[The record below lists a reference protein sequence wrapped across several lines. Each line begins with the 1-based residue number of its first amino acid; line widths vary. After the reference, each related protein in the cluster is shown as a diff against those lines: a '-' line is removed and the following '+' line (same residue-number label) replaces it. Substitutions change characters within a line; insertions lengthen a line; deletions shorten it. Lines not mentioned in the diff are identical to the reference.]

1 MNRPLTASLLPAT
14 VLAISALLSTAG
26 EASAGKT
33 DLQKCSE
40 VELKV
45 IGLFSVGTASLH
57 LADCDDR
64 DRILDRVPKMFS
76 LELDRDIAGPDL
88 IDSANDLLVENL
100 DLESRGALPEELA
113 CLANA
118 YVDAV
123 EGERF
128 DVVYQPD
135 ERLALYRND
144 ELLRECPDRGHGHQF
159 FQIWFGEEPFNER
172 MKEALLERAS
182 SP

>member
-1 MNRPLTASLLPAT
+1 MRVLL
-14 VLAISALLSTAG
+14 LALLLTTIP
-26 EASAGKT
+26 ASAVLP
-33 DLQKCSE
+33 DLERCSE

-57 LADCDDR
+57 LADCGDAVR
-64 DRILDRVPKMFS
+64 VLERVPKMFS
-76 LELDRDIAGPDL
+76 LELDRDIAGEDL

-100 DLESRGALPEELA
+100 DLDSRQALPEELS

-118 YVDAV
+118 YVDAS

-128 DVVYQPD
+128 DVVYRPG
-135 ERLALYRND
+135 ERLALYRD
-144 ELLRECPDRGHGHQF
+144 EELLRECPDRGHGHHYF
-159 FQIWFGEEPFNER
+159 RIWFGEQPFNAR
-172 MKEALLERAS
+172 MKKALIERAA